1 MSILQI
7 QTPRWALPLLQP
19 ARIKGG
25 KGGRSSGKSHFFG
38 EMLVEEHVINK
49 DLQSVCIRE
58 VQKSLKFSAKKLIED
73 KIRALGVAHLFDI
86 TLTEIRR
93 VDGNGIIIFQGMQD
107 HTADSIKSLEGF
119 DRAWV
124 EEAQSLSKRSLDLL
138 EPTIRKPNSEIW
150 FTWNPDL
157 PDDAVEVLFNESP
170 DAILVH
176 VNYVDNP
183 FCPEEMVR
191 LAEKTRT
198 ADYEKYAHIW
208 LGQFNLKSEKQ
219 VFNGKWRVD
228 NFNIDKSFGA
238 PLFGLDFGFSQDP
251 TAATCSYIKDNKLYI
266 RHEAGRIGLELD
278 DTAKFLK
285 DRIPNIDKYTVR
297 ADNARPESI
306 SFLKRSGLPR
316 VVACEKGKGSIEDG
330 VEFIKSFD
338 EIIIHTDCV
347 ETAKEFRLYSYKV
360 DKRTGDILP
369 IIEDD
374 NNHYI
379 DGLRYA
385 LEPIMKARK
394 SSKAVGFF

>member
-1 MSILQI
+1 MSTLQI

-347 ETAKEFRLYSYKV
+347 ETAKEFRLYSYKI